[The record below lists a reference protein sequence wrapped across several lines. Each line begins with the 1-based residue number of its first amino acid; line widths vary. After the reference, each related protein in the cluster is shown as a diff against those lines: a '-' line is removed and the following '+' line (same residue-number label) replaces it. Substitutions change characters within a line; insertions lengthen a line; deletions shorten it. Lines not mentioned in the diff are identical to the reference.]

1 MDYFKI
7 NVVTELEKEKA
18 FPNACACKKKLK
30 DKYDLNDRE
39 CSQVYINI
47 VKYQVH
53 KYGVNLAVSF
63 TKNRK
68 IKRTDN
74 IFKRVKRRP

>member
-1 MDYFKI
+1 MDFFKI

-18 FPNACACKKKLK
+18 FPNSYVCRKKLK

-39 CSQVYINI
+39 CSRVYVNI
-47 VKYQVH
+47 VKYQVN
-53 KYGVNLAVSF
+53 KYGENLAASF
-63 TKNRK
+63 LKNK
-68 IKRTDN
+68 EIKRTDN

>member
-1 MDYFKI
+1 MDCFKI

-18 FPNACACKKKLK
+18 FPNSYACKKKLK
-30 DKYDLNDRE
+30 DKYHLNDRE

-47 VKYQVH
+47 VKYQVN
-53 KYGVNLAVSF
+53 KYGENLAASF
-63 TKNRK
+63 IKNKK

-74 IFKRVKRRP
+74 IFKRIKRRP